1 MTIKEEIDQL
11 LLEVINC
18 SNACCI
24 ECADNRKKVKKLF
37 DKYEKAVEE
46 KHKEL
51 GKQELIEKYIKW
63 IEDDPDDADGYIVD
77 DLLTRYSKTNP

>member
-1 MTIKEEIDQL
+1 MKNIKKEIDQL

-24 ECADNRKKVKKLF
+24 ECADNRKRVKKLF

-46 KHKEL
+46 KVIGGDEEL
-51 GKQELIEKYIKW
+51 
-63 IEDDPDDADGYIVD
+63 D
-77 DLLTRYSKTNP
+77 